1 MNLSAQLITYH
12 IRQKYPNAVC
22 STWISCEPHLK
33 YPILYDEHT
42 PAAEGRIYLIDDP
55 SFTLPNRN
63 LSKNM
68 IILIDADDS
77 IDISG
82 YPNLCK
88 LPEEVPVQ
96 EVFSFLQEIFDRYQ
110 QWNQKLMDSRLANES
125 VQDLLDL
132 TDFVIP
138 NPMLVIGM
146 DFTVIASKKFNYGEL
161 KNAVLGSDEQTR
173 PLVNALKQDS
183 NYEDAYHRTGYF
195 YYPGNAFSTPKL
207 CVNIARSGKTL
218 YRLMISGGEVPLDDT
233 FGFLLEYLAKIISHA
248 LSTSTSAVYDATHT
262 LQQIFL
268 TLLTNPRADYVE
280 ISQQLTMEGWLSS
293 HTYRCVLIKIGIL
306 DQKNRTLRSICSY
319 VENTIPASC
328 AVEHQGNAVVY
339 INLDLCSYSWDEI
352 SQKLAHFIRDSL
364 LNAGYSRK
372 MLGHFNFHR
381 QYVQASIALQMGKRM
396 EPSRWI
402 HQFNQ
407 IALPYLLEQTTRKLP
422 AYMVCHERLLQL
434 KYMDDDGHTQLYETT
449 RCYLEHHQNITRTSE
464 ALFIHRSTLLYRLEK
479 IKEILKTDFSD
490 PDEWFYLLLSFRLM
504 DLEDQSSKK
513 QDV

>member
-1 MNLSAQLITYH
+1 L
-12 IRQKYPNAVC
+12 
-22 STWISCEPHLK
+22 
-33 YPILYDEHT
+33 
-42 PAAEGRIYLIDDP
+42 
-55 SFTLPNRN
+55 
-63 LSKNM
+63 
-68 IILIDADDS
+68 
-77 IDISG
+77 
-82 YPNLCK
+82 
-88 LPEEVPVQ
+88 
-96 EVFSFLQEIFDRYQ
+96 
-110 QWNQKLMDSRLANES
+110 
-125 VQDLLDL
+125 
-132 TDFVIP
+132 
-138 NPMLVIGM
+138 
-146 DFTVIASKKFNYGEL
+146 
-161 KNAVLGSDEQTR
+161 
-173 PLVNALKQDS
+173 
-183 NYEDAYHRTGYF
+183 

-218 YRLMISGGEVPLDDT
+218 YRLMISEGDVPLDDT

-248 LSTSTSAVYDATHT
+248 LATSTSAVYDATHT

-268 TLLTNPRADYVE
+268 TLLTDPRADYVE

-293 HTYRCVLIKIGIL
+293 HTYQCVLIKIGIL

-352 SQKLAHFIRDSL
+352 SQKLARFIRDSL